1 MEYKWFKPFTKMLLL
16 KNIHKSFYSSNFKF
30 KNLFIHRS
38 QKNDVLKGINLT
50 LDKRQILGLTGSNG
64 SGKSTLLRIISGL
77 IEKDRGEIHFEN
89 FNSQNVAL
97 ISSNERSFYWR
108 LTTYQNLIFFGSIYN
123 LSKKEIDFK
132 LENLKEI
139 LDIEDILEKPIMI
152 LSSGQR
158 KKVMLARAFLKNP
171 KLILCDEFLTN
182 LDEESQANSKT
193 FLKNYI
199 EEKKASIIWVS
210 HSIEEINNFCDRNIE
225 LMEGVISH

>member
-1 MEYKWFKPFTKMLLL
+1 MLLL

-30 KNLFIHRS
+30 RNLFMHQS
-38 QKNDVLKGINLT
+38 KKSDVLNGINLT
-50 LDKRQILGLTGSNG
+50 LGKKEILGLTGSNG

-77 IEKDRGEIHFEN
+77 IEKDKGEIHYEN
-89 FNSQNVAL
+89 FCSQNVAL

-108 LTTYQNLIFFGSIYN
+108 LTSYQNLIFFGSIYN

-132 LENLKEI
+132 LVELIEI
-139 LDIEDILEKPIMI
+139 LDIEDILGKPIML

-158 KKVMLARAFLKNP
+158 KKVMLARACLKSP
-171 KLILCDEFLTN
+171 KLILCDEFSSN
-182 LDEESQANSKT
+182 LDEVSQSNVKT

-210 HSIEEINNFCDRNIE
+210 HSKEEINNFCHDSVK
-225 LMEGVISH
+225 LVEGVISH

>member
-1 MEYKWFKPFTKMLLL
+1 MRQSYKT
-16 KNIHKSFYSSNFKF
+16 
-30 KNLFIHRS
+30 
-38 QKNDVLKGINLT
+38 DVLNGINLT
-50 LDKRQILGLTGSNG
+50 LGKKEILGLTGSNG

-77 IEKDRGEIHFEN
+77 IEKDKGKIHFESYSN
-89 FNSQNVAL
+89 QNVAL

-108 LTTYQNLIFFGSIYN
+108 LTTYQNLLFFGSIYN

-132 LENLKEI
+132 LAELRET
-139 LDIEDILEKPIMI
+139 LDIEDILEKPIMF

-158 KKVMLARAFLKNP
+158 KKAMLARACLKSP
-171 KLILCDEFLTN
+171 RLILCDEFLTN
-182 LDEESQANSKT
+182 LDDGSQTNAKT

-210 HSIEEINNFCDRNIE
+210 HSKEEINNFCHDSVE

>member
-1 MEYKWFKPFTKMLLL
+1 MRQ
-16 KNIHKSFYSSNFKF
+16 NQKS
-30 KNLFIHRS
+30 
-38 QKNDVLKGINLT
+38 DVLNGINLT
-50 LDKRQILGLTGSNG
+50 LSEKKILGLTGSNG

-77 IEKDRGEIHFEN
+77 IEKDKGEIHFES
-89 FNSQNVAL
+89 FSSQNIAL

-108 LTTYQNLIFFGSIYN
+108 LTAYQNLIFFGSIYN
-123 LSKKEIDFK
+123 LSKKEIDYK
-132 LENLKEI
+132 LTELSEI

-158 KKVMLARAFLKNP
+158 KKVMLARSCLKSP

-182 LDEESQANSKT
+182 LDEGSQTNSKT

-210 HSIEEINNFCDRNIE
+210 HSKEEINNFCHDSVE
-225 LMEGVISH
+225 LTEGVISH